1 MKINFLYIIIQV
13 RLLFY
18 FNFLD
23 INVNKLSSETY
34 KFIAEKMMEISK
46 GNLRTTKD
54 KLHE

>member
-23 INVNKLSSETY
+23 INVNRLSTETY

>member
-1 MKINFLYIIIQV
+1 
-13 RLLFY
+13 LFY